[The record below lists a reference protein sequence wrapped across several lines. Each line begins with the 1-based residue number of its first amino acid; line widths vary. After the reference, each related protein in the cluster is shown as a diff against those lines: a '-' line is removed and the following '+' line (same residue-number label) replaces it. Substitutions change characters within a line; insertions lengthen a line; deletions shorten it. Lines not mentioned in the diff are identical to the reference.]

1 MTWPGNYYGLL
12 LQTNYDQTTATIN
25 PKINTSQSEKIPIGG
40 PRICYSQLD
49 LDLDNN
55 YPRQCP
61 ITQIIPI
68 TQEYQFIH
76 EYPFT
81 QEYQFIHQYPITH
94 E

>member
-40 PRICYSQLD
+40 PRICYSQLN

-55 YPRQCP
+55 YPRQC
-61 ITQIIPI
+61 PI